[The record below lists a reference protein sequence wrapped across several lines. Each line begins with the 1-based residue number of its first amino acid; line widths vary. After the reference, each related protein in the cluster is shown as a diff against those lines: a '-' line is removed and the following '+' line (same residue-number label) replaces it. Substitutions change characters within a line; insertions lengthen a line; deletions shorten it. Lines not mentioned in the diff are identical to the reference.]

1 MTSSD
6 HTAPRLTQLR
16 YEPTA
21 TPTASVACPHCGGAV
36 RFPEPRADVRPDV
49 RIVPPVVSFD
59 VTVVREPVGR
69 VLGTLL
75 EVLDGRRPAD
85 QLRTVAEPVVV
96 RYARAA
102 RPTRPP
108 QRVARVLSLRVS
120 RPAEQAVEAA
130 AVISLGGRIRAMA
143 SRFEQSPQGW
153 RCAAVRIL

>member
-1 MTSSD
+1 MTSSN
-6 HTAPRLTQLR
+6 HSALRLTQLR

-21 TPTASVACPHCGGAV
+21 TPSASVACPHCGGAV
-36 RFPEPRADVRPDV
+36 GFPEPRADFRPDV
-49 RIVPPVVSFD
+49 RIVAPVVTFD
-59 VTVVREPVGR
+59 VAPVREPVGR
-69 VLGTLL
+69 VLGRLL

-85 QLRTVAEPVVV
+85 QLRAVADPVVV

-102 RPTRPP
+102 RPTRRP

-120 RPAEQAVEAA
+120 RPAERAVEAA
-130 AVISLGGRIRAMA
+130 AVIFLGGRIRAMA

>member
-1 MTSSD
+1 MTSSN
-6 HTAPRLTQLR
+6 HTAPRLTRLN

-21 TPTASVACPHCGGAV
+21 TASVACPHCGGIV
-36 RFPEPRADVRPDV
+36 GFPEPRADVRPDV

-59 VTVVREPVGR
+59 VGSVREPVGR

-75 EVLDGRRPAD
+75 EVLDGRRSAE
-85 QLRTVAEPVVV
+85 QLRAVAEPVVI

-102 RPTRPP
+102 RPTRRP
-108 QRVARVLSLRVS
+108 QRVGRVLSLRVS

-130 AVISLGGRIRAMA
+130 AVISLGGRIQAMA

-153 RCAAVRIL
+153 RCTTVRIL